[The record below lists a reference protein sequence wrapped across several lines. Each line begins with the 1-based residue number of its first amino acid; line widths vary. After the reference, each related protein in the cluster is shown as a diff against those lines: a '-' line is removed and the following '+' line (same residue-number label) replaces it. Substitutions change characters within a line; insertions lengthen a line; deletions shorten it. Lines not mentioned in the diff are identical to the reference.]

1 MVAMV
6 TTTNQYSRLE
16 GVDAITGGRFGILR
30 VELLWG
36 SLQQAAIG
44 QQATNK
50 VRAQRSNG
58 IERGDGIEALQIGHA
73 VRSFPNIIY
82 RKTKALT

>member
-6 TTTNQYSRLE
+6 ITTNQYSRLE
-16 GVDAITGGRFGILR
+16 GVDAITCELFGILK

-36 SLQQAAIG
+36 SLQQETIG
-44 QQATNK
+44 QQATIGQQTSKK

-58 IERGDGIEALQIGHA
+58 IERVMG
-73 VRSFPNIIY
+73 
-82 RKTKALT
+82 